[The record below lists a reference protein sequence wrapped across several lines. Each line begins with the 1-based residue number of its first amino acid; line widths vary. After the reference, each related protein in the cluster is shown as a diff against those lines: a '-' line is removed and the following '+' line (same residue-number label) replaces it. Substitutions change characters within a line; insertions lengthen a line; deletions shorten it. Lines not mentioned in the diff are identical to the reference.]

1 MSIEDFPASFDAT
14 IDSAL
19 EWLTD
24 HGASVFD
31 FLNAVLTGFY
41 ESVLWVLEAVPFY
54 VVALLVGAL
63 VWKLIG
69 SFKFAALSALSLA
82 FCAVMGLWPE
92 TMSTLALVLSAT
104 SLALLVG
111 IPLGV
116 VAGLLP
122 ALDRVAEPVLDMVQ
136 TLPPYIYLL
145 PAIALLGYGSA
156 TALVAT
162 FIVAVP
168 PVLRLTSLGIR
179 MTPQPFIELGQA
191 TGSSGWQLFYKIR
204 LPFALPSIMA
214 GVNQSLMMA
223 FGMVVIAGIVGS
235 GGLGEAIYG
244 AIRTLNIAQSI
255 NASIAIVILTL
266 ILDRLAQSATQNSKE
281 SNDGAH

>member
-1 MSIEDFPASFDAT
+1 MSIADFASSFDETVDAG
-14 IDSAL
+14 L

-24 HGASVFD
+24 HGANVFD
-31 FLNAVLTGFY
+31 VLNQVLTGFY
-41 ESVLWVLEAVPFY
+41 EAVLWVLQVAPFY
-54 VVALLVGAL
+54 GVALVVGAL
-63 VWKLIG
+63 AWRLSSSPRFGI
-69 SFKFAALSALSLA
+69 ASALALA
-82 FCAVMGLWPE
+82 FCAVMGLWPA
-92 TMSTLALVLSAT
+92 TMSTLALVLAAT

-111 IPLGV
+111 IPVGV
-116 VAGLLP
+116 AAGLLP
-122 ALDRVAEPVLDMVQ
+122 ALDRVTEPVLDLVQ

-179 MTPQPFIELGQA
+179 MTPNQFIELGEA
-191 TGSSGWQLFYKIR
+191 SGTSGWQLFFKIR

-244 AIRTLNIAQSI
+244 AIRTLDIAQSI

-266 ILDRLAQSATQNSKE
+266 ILDRMAQSATRAAKE
-281 SNDGAH
+281 VGHESR

>member
-1 MSIEDFPASFDAT
+1 MNPADFASAFDAR
-14 IDSAL
+14 IDATL
-19 EWLTD
+19 EWVADNWSTAFDALND
-24 HGASVFD
+24 GLKAVYQSVYW
-31 FLNAVLTGFY
+31 LLGVA
-41 ESVLWVLEAVPFY
+41 PFY
-54 VVALLVGAL
+54 VVTLLIGAL
-63 VWKLIG
+63 AWRLTA
-69 SFKFAALSALSLA
+69 SWKFALA
-82 FCAVMGLWPE
+82 AIVGLTCCEFMGLWAE
-92 TMSTLALVLSAT
+92 TMSTLALVLTAT

-111 IPLGV
+111 VPAGV
-116 VAGLLP
+116 AAGLMP
-122 ALDRVAEPVLDMVQ
+122 ALDRVTEPVLDLLQ

-145 PAIALLGYGSA
+145 PAIALLGYGSG

-179 MTPQPFIELGQA
+179 MTPRQFIELGE
-191 TGSSGWQLFYKIR
+191 SSGTTGVQLFFKIR

-244 AIRTLNIAQSI
+244 AIRTLDIARSI
-255 NASIAIVILTL
+255 DASIAIVVLTL
-266 ILDRLAQSATQNSKE
+266 ILDRLAQSLTRSTEKGDQS
-281 SNDGAH
+281 